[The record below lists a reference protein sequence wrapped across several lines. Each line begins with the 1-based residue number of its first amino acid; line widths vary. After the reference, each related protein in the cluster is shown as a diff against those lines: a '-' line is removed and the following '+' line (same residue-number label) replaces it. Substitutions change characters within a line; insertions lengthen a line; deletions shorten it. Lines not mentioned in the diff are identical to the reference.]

1 MKQKFISLAL
11 AVMLLLGV
19 TGCAMST
26 PASVGS
32 IGGVDIPAGIY
43 LLAQYNA
50 YNTASGAAKLATG
63 ETASNVKAVLK
74 AECTGTINGEE
85 VTTDG
90 ADYVARLTLRS
101 LQYYAAVEKKF
112 DELGG
117 TLDETATA
125 EAAKT
130 ADTQWENN
138 SDLYAANGISKATLE
153 KYQLNSKKADACL
166 ELIYGENG
174 SSPVTEQEYAD
185 YINNDCYYL
194 ELVQLPLFDQSTY
207 TFASDDQKAEVV
219 SSDEDLDLMGII
231 IVGTPDDN
239 TDKLLVGTRAAV
251 WAEAMRA
258 DGVILSS
265 DGWGNSDVDF
275 ANTAEQMEIRGIP
288 VTGLKFSGTVG
299 QFVVENDHLGEILD
313 INKSEEGIETDVLGE
328 NNVTELDAKKVTA
341 MLKLKMR
348 KNEKR

>member
-117 TLDETATA
+117 TLDEAATA

-153 KYQLNSKKADACL
+153 KYQLNSKKGRCLPEADLRRKRQQPGHRAGICRL
-166 ELIYGENG
+166 HQQRLLLPGAG
-174 SSPVTEQEYAD
+174 S
-185 YINNDCYYL
+185 
-194 ELVQLPLFDQSTY
+194 
-207 TFASDDQKAEVV
+207 
-219 SSDEDLDLMGII
+219 
-231 IVGTPDDN
+231 
-239 TDKLLVGTRAAV
+239 AA
-251 WAEAMRA
+251 A
-258 DGVILSS
+258 I
-265 DGWGNSDVDF
+265 
-275 ANTAEQMEIRGIP
+275 
-288 VTGLKFSGTVG
+288 
-299 QFVVENDHLGEILD
+299 
-313 INKSEEGIETDVLGE
+313 
-328 NNVTELDAKKVTA
+328 
-341 MLKLKMR
+341 
-348 KNEKR
+348 